1 MLIALLAV
9 LGVDLVVVVVLV
21 AGVVSRKRWV
31 MRRPGAF
38 RGAIR
43 VTAGEIDGLRRKWH
57 RGYGRWVG
65 DILVWT
71 KTPFLFRNEL
81 VAIEGLDQ
89 ERPAGADEIKRL
101 GDHPVVARLRT
112 VNATAEVAACDDD
125 RELLLG
131 PYRTSDAAVVAVQ
144 PALLT

>member
-1 MLIALLAV
+1 MAAGRRQATTRLRSCRMLIALLAV

-38 RGAIR
+38 RAAIR

-57 RGYGRWVG
+57 RGCGRWVG

-71 KTPFLFRNEL
+71 KPQFLFRNEL
-81 VAIEGLDQ
+81 VAIEGVDQ
-89 ERPAGADEIKRL
+89 
-101 GDHPVVARLRT
+101 
-112 VNATAEVAACDDD
+112 
-125 RELLLG
+125 
-131 PYRTSDAAVVAVQ
+131 
-144 PALLT
+144 